1 MENVVVNSFGEGWW
15 RRGGVEVANSG
26 CSAARR
32 PVVDPLSN
40 GRQTCRGRSEGKSGE
55 RKGEGKSEVF
65 WG

>member
-1 MENVVVNSFGEGWW
+1 MENVVVNNFGEGWW
-15 RRGGVEVANSG
+15 RRGGVEVAVSG

-40 GRQTCRGRSEGKSGE
+40 GRQTYRGRSEGKGGE